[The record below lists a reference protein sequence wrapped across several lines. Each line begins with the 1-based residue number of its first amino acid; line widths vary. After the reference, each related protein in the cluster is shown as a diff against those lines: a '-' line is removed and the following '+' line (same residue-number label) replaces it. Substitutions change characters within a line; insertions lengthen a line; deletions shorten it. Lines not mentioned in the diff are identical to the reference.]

1 MPRASQAYSIP
12 APPPQE
18 HDTTFFA
25 DTLVRMSSSKPPY
38 LFISAG
44 MGAYFVVL
52 AVLLTVDFSPAP
64 MTLEAPVEMAFEQSE
79 EQAPQPETPPE
90 PPPVPEQHP
99 EPPPPVAEKP
109 PEPAPEPPPPVPE
122 EAAEALP
129 VQPPPPP
136 PPPALEKPPE
146 PKPEP
151 VKEKPAPKRSAE
163 KPKGKPSATRTA
175 GAVPSDYA
183 NKVFQ
188 RINRIAS
195 NTFPRG
201 ALTQKSVRVGYVI
214 VIGAS
219 GQLISKS
226 ISPSGVAAVDHAVA
240 QALAQSAPF
249 PPPPNLGASSYR
261 IAGGIVYRV
270 R

>member
-12 APPPQE
+12 APPLQE
-18 HDTTFFA
+18 HEPTFFA

-44 MGAYFVVL
+44 MGAYFVAL
-52 AVLLTVDFSPAP
+52 AVLLTVDFSPTP
-64 MTLEAPVEMAFEQSE
+64 MTLEAAVEMAFEQSE
-79 EQAPQPETPPE
+79 APEQAPQPETPPE
-90 PPPVPEQHP
+90 PE
-99 EPPPPVAEKP
+99 PPVAEKP

-122 EAAEALP
+122 PAAEAVP
-129 VQPPPPP
+129 VQQPPPAP
-136 PPPALEKPPE
+136 EKPPE

-151 VKEKPAPKRSAE
+151 VKEKPAPKPSAE
-163 KPKGKPSATRTA
+163 KPKGKPRATHTA

-226 ISPSGVAAVDHAVA
+226 ISPSGVGAVDRAVA